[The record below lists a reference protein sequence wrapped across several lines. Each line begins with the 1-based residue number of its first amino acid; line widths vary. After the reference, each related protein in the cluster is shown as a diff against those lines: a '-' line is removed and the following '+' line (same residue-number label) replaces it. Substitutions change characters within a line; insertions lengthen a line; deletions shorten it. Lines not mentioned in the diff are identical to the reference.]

1 MVNIKNVQLACE
13 SFWFLVV
20 CLFVFALWFQL
31 TTFMEGVALW
41 AHNLLFLLVSSYV
54 HFHCYL
60 LSSWWIMVFLHW
72 IGSLDL
78 VMVEKCGNADYK
90 EQRSVLMEWGPFA
103 RES

>member
-1 MVNIKNVQLACE
+1 
-13 SFWFLVV
+13 
-20 CLFVFALWFQL
+20 
-31 TTFMEGVALW
+31 
-41 AHNLLFLLVSSYV
+41 
-54 HFHCYL
+54 
-60 LSSWWIMVFLHW
+60 MVFLHW